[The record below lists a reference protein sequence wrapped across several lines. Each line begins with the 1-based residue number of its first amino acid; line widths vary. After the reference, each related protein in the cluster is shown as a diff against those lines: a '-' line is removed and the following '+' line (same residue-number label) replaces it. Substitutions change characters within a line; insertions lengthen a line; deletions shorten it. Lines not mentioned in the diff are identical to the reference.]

1 MGASLSQ
8 SLLSDSN
15 LNVIKK
21 WLDSERKF
29 LVFVGNPG
37 IGKTYH
43 CAAVYN
49 WIVQHKKN
57 KDDFI
62 RYYSEANFLNK
73 MRSSINEFSGS
84 YVEHMQQLA
93 DDKWILMDDVGSTGI
108 NKWREEVFF
117 EFLDFRYDLDLPT
130 MITSN
135 LEDHDFLSQ
144 MHPRVHSRLFSREN
158 FIINS
163 QDCIDFRRNGIDG
176 T

>member
-1 MGASLSQ
+1 MSEEKIHTNESGANGSPARNLASPFGRRFVGASLSQ

-84 YVEHMQQLA
+84 YVEHMQ
-93 DDKWILMDDVGSTGI
+93 
-108 NKWREEVFF
+108 
-117 EFLDFRYDLDLPT
+117 
-130 MITSN
+130 
-135 LEDHDFLSQ
+135 
-144 MHPRVHSRLFSREN
+144 
-158 FIINS
+158 
-163 QDCIDFRRNGIDG
+163 
-176 T
+176 